1 MTIGGVSGVMTVAQV
16 TGGLDIET
24 FMMMVQAERA
34 NNLESQMAQQIN
46 EIKERQARIAE
57 LNQLL
62 ADLRAAKPAG
72 EDRSVKGDLS
82 ADMVEKLKRAGVTL
96 QQTDPNQPGYV
107 EDIKAGKEAQLA
119 NLEKELQAKQAQRQ
133 DLEKKL
139 NELSE
144 EISKTPNNFT
154 ALDLVKKVQLETQ
167 QVAIKQQ
174 ITLLNGQMSSLN
186 AQIAQVK
193 SEIAAI
199 TPDKQFKATGASFD
213 KWIEELKGKLDALN
227 NTAQL
232 DMIRLQSLSN
242 KRNEAFEQL
251 TNFIQKIA
259 KSKESVIGNMR

>member
-1 MTIGGVSGVMTVAQV
+1 
-16 TGGLDIET
+16 
-24 FMMMVQAERA
+24 VQAERA

-62 ADLRAAKPAG
+62 ADIRALRPSGDDPNKSANLGENNAKAK
-72 EDRSVKGDLS
+72 EMLDR
-82 ADMVEKLKRAGVTL
+82 LKAAGVTIKTS
-96 QQTDPNQPGYV
+96 TDDAGRVY
-107 EDIKAGKEAQLA
+107 EDKGMYS
-119 NLEKELQAKQAQRQ
+119 AKQ
-133 DLEKKL
+133 
-139 NELSE
+139 
-144 EISKTPNNFT
+144 I
-154 ALDLVKKVQLETQ
+154 
-167 QVAIKQQ
+167 
-174 ITLLNGQMSSLN
+174 
-186 AQIAQVK
+186 
-193 SEIAAI
+193 
-199 TPDKQFKATGASFD
+199 SFD

>member
-1 MTIGGVSGVMTVAQV
+1 MVDTNMSVNTNMTVAQV
-16 TGGLDIET
+16 TGGLDLET

-46 EIKERQARIAE
+46 EIKQRQARIAE

-62 ADLRAAKPAG
+62 ADLRALRP
-72 EDRSVKGDLS
+72 KGDDPNAW
-82 ADMVEKLKRAGVTL
+82 ADLGPTYEKSKEMALRLKEAGVTIVIDGSDD
-96 QQTDPNQPGYV
+96 QFGGVNVPGT
-107 EDIKAGKEAQLA
+107 GKYD
-119 NLEKELQAKQAQRQ
+119 AKQ
-133 DLEKKL
+133 
-139 NELSE
+139 
-144 EISKTPNNFT
+144 IW
-154 ALDLVKKVQLETQ
+154 
-167 QVAIKQQ
+167 I
-174 ITLLNGQMSSLN
+174 
-186 AQIAQVK
+186 
-193 SEIAAI
+193 
-199 TPDKQFKATGASFD
+199 D